1 MNSSLGLSSFNSTTS
16 LDSLFLRFDQAPTA
30 TLTPVASSPPQ
41 HMLKSKDVCD
51 LLQKTFTS
59 KTLVLLVG
67 LPASGKSTVCKQL
80 AQMLKS
86 NDYKTLIYNA
96 GNIRRVMKQ
105 TFSDADFFDPTNKQ
119 ARSQREL
126 YATMSMEN
134 LLEDFRHN
142 RITVGCLDAT
152 NTTKARRAR
161 MLEMAK
167 SSGINFANIIVLD
180 ISCTDDRL
188 VTFNIA
194 GKASNVDYRGRDV
207 SESISDFKQRTQH
220 YFKVYE
226 PVSEAELAGYEDVAY
241 ISIRNGGKEYVVPKT
256 RARNDVDLLF
266 RGFASQ
272 YYNLHGGKYYDAVE
286 RFYQGVKTE

>member
-1 MNSSLGLSSFNSTTS
+1 MNANLSSFNSTTS

-30 TLTPVASSPPQ
+30 TLTPLATSPQ
-41 HMLKSKDVCD
+41 QYVLRSKEVSD
-51 LLQKTFTS
+51 LLQKAFTS
-59 KTLVLLVG
+59 KTLVILVG
-67 LPASGKSTVCKQL
+67 LPASGKSTVSKQL

-96 GNIRRVMKQ
+96 GNIRRTMKQ
-105 TFSDADFFDPTNKQ
+105 TFSDADFFDPKNKQ

-161 MLEMAK
+161 MIEMARA
-167 SSGINFANIIVLD
+167 SGISFANIVVLD
-180 ISCTDDRL
+180 ISCTDEKL
-188 VTFNIA
+188 LTFNIA
-194 GKASNVDYRGRDV
+194 GKASNVDYCGRDV
-207 SESISDFKQRTQH
+207 SESIADFKQRTQH

-226 PVSEAELAGYEDVAY
+226 PVCEDELAGYGDVDY
-241 ISIRNGGKEYVVPKT
+241 ISIRNGGKEFTVPPTK
-256 RARNDVDLLF
+256 AKNDVDMLF

-272 YYNLHGGKYYDAVE
+272 YYNLHGQKYYDEVE
-286 RFYQGVKTE
+286 RFYQEVNKV